1 MKNIDKYRGCLIGG
15 AAGDALGFPIEFM
28 EEGEIFERYGSEG
41 IQAYQLTGN
50 LAEISDDTQMSMFTA
65 AGLLQ
70 GTTRGMTRGIMASY
84 PDYIKYAYHD
94 WLLTQNARYP
104 LPENETHYSWLV
116 TVPELFSSRA
126 PGNTCLDAI
135 EAGCPGTIEN
145 PANRSKGSGGI
156 MRVAPIGVYLDAVD
170 GKYTYNA
177 IQRIGAETAALT
189 HGHEL
194 GYLPAAVL
202 VHKVS
207 ELAHD
212 PEATVEKAVY
222 DAMTTLRE
230 TFPDKKS
237 IAPLSK
243 LVRKAVQL
251 SKENLDD
258 LDAIHQLGAG
268 WVAEETLAI
277 AIYCSLKYSTDF
289 KKAVTAAVNHEGDS
303 DSTGA
308 VTGNIVGTFLGLSG
322 IPSAFTDHLELKDII
337 LILADDLYHDCQM
350 TANGENYDPDWDH
363 KYIRNDYMTWKRQN
377 Q

>member
-189 HGHEL
+189 HRHEL

-202 VHKVS
+202 VHMVS

-258 LDAIHQLGAG
+258 FIGDAK
-268 WVAEETLAI
+268 
-277 AIYCSLKYSTDF
+277 C
-289 KKAVTAAVNHEGDS
+289 
-303 DSTGA
+303 
-308 VTGNIVGTFLGLSG
+308 
-322 IPSAFTDHLELKDII
+322 
-337 LILADDLYHDCQM
+337 M
-350 TANGENYDPDWDH
+350 
-363 KYIRNDYMTWKRQN
+363 RN
-377 Q
+377 

>member
-1 MKNIDKYRGCLIGG
+1 M
-15 AAGDALGFPIEFM
+15 
-28 EEGEIFERYGSEG
+28 
-41 IQAYQLTGN
+41 
-50 LAEISDDTQMSMFTA
+50 
-65 AGLLQ
+65 
-70 GTTRGMTRGIMASY
+70 
-84 PDYIKYAYHD
+84 
-94 WLLTQNARYP
+94 
-104 LPENETHYSWLV
+104 
-116 TVPELFSSRA
+116 
-126 PGNTCLDAI
+126 
-135 EAGCPGTIEN
+135 
-145 PANRSKGSGGI
+145 
-156 MRVAPIGVYLDAVD
+156 
-170 GKYTYNA
+170 
-177 IQRIGAETAALT
+177 
-189 HGHEL
+189 
-194 GYLPAAVL
+194 
-202 VHKVS
+202 VS

-212 PEATVEKAVY
+212 PEATVDKAVY

-363 KYIRNDYMTWKRQN
+363 KYIQNDYMTWKRQN
-377 Q
+377 QRDHHSNGRLDGHFKQTQCRVRFLCFRAK